1 MKYHPAGMSKYP
13 GVTLKAI
20 LIGGQ
25 EAIICLGS
33 DNNRYLVLFNGSLD
47 HTKNTVVCRVTMP
60 MYRNG
65 NPSGTTEQTWNPWP
79 EADDVVLV
87 EDYVYLL
94 RSTVNNS
101 AYAVAAWRLRKDDL
115 STNTTLEFERVTL
128 TGEMGQY
135 GDNLCLRIGQKTEE
149 SQTGQFFTYL
159 TPEGR
164 AKWTIGHNFV
174 HGPECNHACAVRD
187 SVIRVNHV
195 PSVWFAAADG
205 STINFR

>member
-1 MKYHPAGMSKYP
+1 
-13 GVTLKAI
+13 
-20 LIGGQ
+20 
-25 EAIICLGS
+25 
-33 DNNRYLVLFNGSLD
+33 
-47 HTKNTVVCRVTMP
+47 
-60 MYRNG
+60 
-65 NPSGTTEQTWNPWP
+65 
-79 EADDVVLV
+79 
-87 EDYVYLL
+87 
-94 RSTVNNS
+94 
-101 AYAVAAWRLRKDDL
+101 RKDDL

-205 STINFR
+205 STINFRQWTTSFTIDTT